1 MAYTPTE
8 WKDGDLISAARM
20 NKLEQGVANEQ
31 VGPPGPQGE
40 QGPQGIQGPIGPRGQ
55 QGEPGETGA
64 TGPAGP
70 AGPPGADAT
79 INGVN
84 TLEIVAGE
92 NVTVNQQGGTLT
104 ISASGGGSLTETD
117 PTVPAWAK
125 QPTKPTYTAAEVG
138 AIPAGSVAAVQVL
151 TEAEYTALATKSATT
166 LYLIKE

>member
-40 QGPQGIQGPIGPRGQ
+40 PGQQGIQGPIGPRGL
-55 QGEPGETGA
+55 QGEQGETGA
-64 TGPAGP
+64 TGPVGP
-70 AGPPGADAT
+70 AGP
-79 INGVN
+79 GVP
-84 TLEIVAGE
+84 E
-92 NVTVNQQGGTLT
+92 GGTAGQILSKKT
-104 ISASGGGSLTETD
+104 ASDYDTEWIDPPDGGGGTFQETD

-125 QPTKPTYTAAEVG
+125 QPTKPTYTAQEVG
-138 AIPAGSVAAVQVL
+138 AIPSDAVEAVQVL
-151 TEAEYTALATKSATT
+151 TEAEYTALSTKSATT